1 MNRNKQKY
9 IISVYFKDY
18 TEKHFVRYFKGDYK
32 LKDFFKKIN
41 QKYGAENIQMILV

>member
-9 IISVYFKDY
+9 IISVYFKDC

-32 LKDFFKKIN
+32 LKDFFQKIN
-41 QKYGAENIQMILV
+41 QKYGTENIQMILV